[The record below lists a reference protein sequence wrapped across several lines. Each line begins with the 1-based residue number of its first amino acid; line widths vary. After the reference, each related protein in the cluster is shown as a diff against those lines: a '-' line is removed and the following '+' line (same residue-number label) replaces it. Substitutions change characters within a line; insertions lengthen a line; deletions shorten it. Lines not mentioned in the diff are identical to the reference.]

1 MKIYEILESRMHIL
15 PAGRLV
21 AGARILLIFRN
32 VITAGIERDIGLF
45 SFTSRLLMLLQFSL

>member
-21 AGARILLIFRN
+21 AGAPILLISRN

-45 SFTSRLLMLLQFSL
+45 PFTARFLMFLHFSL